1 MDGKEFEI
9 LFKEQFTALTMFAM
23 KYVGDLDT
31 SKEIVHNVFLNLWER
46 RNKLDSSKSLKSYLF
61 TAVYNRSLN
70 HLRDQK
76 KFLNDELAAI
86 GLRYMEYQGPE
97 QQLEASELE
106 KQIQEALAALPGR
119 CREVFLLNRFEGLRY
134 QEIAERLGI
143 SVKTVEA
150 QISKALRI
158 LRDQLKDHFSWFLIL
173 LTTLMQ

>member
-1 MDGKEFEI
+1 M
-9 LFKEQFTALTMFAM
+9 
-23 KYVGDLDT
+23 
-31 SKEIVHNVFLNLWER
+31 
-46 RNKLDSSKSLKSYLF
+46 F